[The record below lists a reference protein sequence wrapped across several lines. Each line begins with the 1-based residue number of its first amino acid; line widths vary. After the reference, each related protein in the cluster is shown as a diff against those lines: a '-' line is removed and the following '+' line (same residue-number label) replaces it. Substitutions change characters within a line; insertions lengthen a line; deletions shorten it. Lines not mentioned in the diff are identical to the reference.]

1 MNTPSL
7 PATADLLVIGAGIVG
22 ITVAL
27 AWKRRFPAQRVVVID
42 KEPELGA
49 HASGRNSGVIHAGF
63 YYSADSLKARFC
75 RDGNRRLREYIKS
88 RGLPINECGK
98 LVVAQD
104 ASQLPALDELARRG
118 KANGVEI
125 EMISTADAK
134 KREPRVRTFE
144 RALWSPTTASAD
156 PLTVINAMAE
166 DAVAAGISLHRGVA
180 WLGPLSGEHGNGT
193 GGARTSTGD
202 CAAPYVINCAGL
214 YADRVAQAHGFCKN
228 HVILPFKGLYLY
240 SEQPVGALKCH
251 VYPVPDLA
259 YPFLGVHATVTVD
272 GHGKLGPTAMPA
284 FWRENYHGF
293 SHFKMGECAEILAR
307 EAGLMFNAGF
317 DFRGLAVTEL
327 RKAFRSHLVK
337 QAQTLLDGVTVADHK
352 HWGRPGIR
360 AQLLDRRTRTL
371 VMDFL
376 IEGDAHSLHV
386 LNAVSPAWTCSL
398 PFADHVV
405 AEAVRLRAG

>member
-1 MNTPSL
+1 MSAL

-27 AWKRRFPAQRVVVID
+27 AWKRRFPGERVVLID
-42 KEPELGA
+42 KEDALGA

-75 RDGNRRLREYIKS
+75 REGNRRLRAYIRE
-88 RGLPINECGK
+88 RGLALNPCGK
-98 LVVAQD
+98 LVVARD
-104 ASQLPALDELARRG
+104 ESQLPALDELLRRG
-118 KANGVEI
+118 RANGVEV
-125 EMISTADAK
+125 EMISATDAK
-134 KREPRVRTFE
+134 RREPRVRTHE

-156 PLTVINAMAE
+156 PLAVIRAFAE
-166 DAVAAGISLHRGVA
+166 DAEDAGIALHRGVA
-180 WLGPLSGEHGNGT
+180 WQAPLPT
-193 GGARTSTGD
+193 GGARTSAGD
-202 CAAPYVINCAGL
+202 IAAGYVINAAGL
-214 YADRVAQAHGFCKN
+214 YADRVAQAHGFCQN

-240 SEQPVGALKCH
+240 SDQEHGALNCH
-251 VYPVPDLA
+251 IYPVPDLA

-272 GHGKLGPTAMPA
+272 GHAKLGPTAMPA

-293 SHFKMGECAEILAR
+293 DHFRLGECADILTR
-307 EAGLMFNAGF
+307 EAGLLIHAGF
-317 DFRGLAVTEL
+317 DFRGLAVAEL
-327 RKAFRSHLVK
+327 RKAQRSHLVA
-337 QAQTLLDGVTVADHK
+337 QARELLDGVTMRDHRR
-352 HWGRPGIR
+352 WGRPGIR

-376 IEGDAHSLHV
+376 LEGDARSLHV

-405 AEAVRLRAG
+405 AEAVKRRS

>member
-1 MNTPSL
+1 MPIPS
-7 PATADLLVIGAGIVG
+7 TADCLVIGAGIVG

-27 AWKRRFPAQRVVVID
+27 AWKRRFPAERVVVID
-42 KEPELGA
+42 KEPALGA

-63 YYSADSLKARFC
+63 YYTADSLKARFC
-75 RDGNRRLREYIKS
+75 REGNRRLRSYIKD

-104 ASQLPALDELARRG
+104 HTQLPALDELARRG
-118 KANGVEI
+118 AANGVAV
-125 EMISTADAK
+125 EMISAADAK
-134 KREPRVRTFE
+134 RREPRVRTHE

-156 PLTVINAMAE
+156 PLTVINAMAD
-166 DAVAAGISLHRGVA
+166 DAVAAGIALHRGVA
-180 WLGPLSGEHGNGT
+180 WLGPLPG
-193 GGARTSTGD
+193 GGARSSAGD
-202 CAAPYVINCAGL
+202 CAAPYLINCAGL
-214 YADRVAQAHGFCKN
+214 YADRVAQAHGFCTN

-240 SEQPVGALKCH
+240 SDQPVGALKCH
-251 VYPVPDLA
+251 IYPVPDLA

-284 FWRENYHGF
+284 FWRENYRGF
-293 SHFKMGECAEILAR
+293 DHFRLGECVEILAR
-307 EAGLMFNAGF
+307 EASLMLNAGF

-327 RKAFRSHLVK
+327 HKAVKSHLVK
-337 QAQTLLDGVTVADHK
+337 QAQALLDGVLVRDHRR
-352 HWGRPGIR
+352 WGRPGIR
-360 AQLLDRRTRTL
+360 AQLLDIRTRKL

-376 IEGDAHSLHV
+376 LEGDAHSLHV

-405 AEAVRLRAG
+405 DEAVKRRG